1 MLHTIMRSTFLF
13 ALLAS
18 ARAHFPLVNGA
29 HFPLVN
35 GASGGELFSTLA
47 TAVEVEDIDRS
58 HATNRVATCSHPYV
72 LLPRL
77 EPCAWSSHKK
87 FIGLSSRFPAATVLV
102 CLRQG

>member
-18 ARAHFPLVNGA
+18 ARA

-87 FIGLSSRFPAATVLV
+87 FIDLSSRFPAHSFGLPSTS
-102 CLRQG
+102 LRALRRS

>member
-1 MLHTIMRSTFLF
+1 MRPTFFL

-18 ARAHFPLVNGA
+18 ARA

-58 HATNRVATCSHPYV
+58 QATNRVATCNHPYV
-72 LLPRL
+72 FSPASNPGLP
-77 EPCAWSSHKK
+77 SKS
-87 FIGLSSRFPAATVLV
+87 
-102 CLRQG
+102 